1 MKKTGLNWRVYDFSV
16 DYNIIGNYIIVIL
29 SILIN
34 IWWKTR
40 YKIMFGFILKMF
52 IGLAS
57 ACTIGFFGNSVA
69 FNSEEPMK
77 CVSLNN
83 QSSQTR
89 LTIVNINSDKV
100 LFYSFTVS
108 VNRSGGSCNTIDDQ
122 NPRVFVPNKAKNMN
136 LKVLN
141 LIPVVNK
148 RKFLVQH
155 ESVSTNGG

>member
-1 MKKTGLNWRVYDFSV
+1 MKKTGLDWRVYDFSV
-16 DYNIIGNYIIVIL
+16 VYNIIGNCIIVIL
-29 SILIN
+29 LILIN

-40 YKIMFGFILKMF
+40 YKIMFGFILKML

-148 RKFLVQH
+148 RKILVQH
-155 ESVSTNGG
+155 